1 MKAIQDLEMPK
12 ETDRDQGR
20 DPLAKVSVPSH
31 GYFLGGVRVSRAS
44 DGFNF
49 PYLSPPMRVVFPLSA
64 QDRHL
69 KCLPLFPR
77 HRLDSDR
84 PRIRSFRRGNFLHA
98 RVSYP
103 RGFFSIRHFF
113 FPRISP
119 LLLPVRKADGQNLYW
134 RKLTTCLRPSR
145 FSACS

>member
-64 QDRHL
+64 QGRHL
-69 KCLPLFPR
+69 ECLPLFLGLGLTPTALEFDPFGGTSSTLGFPT
-77 HRLDSDR
+77 HEV
-84 PRIRSFRRGNFLHA
+84 FFLL
-98 RVSYP
+98 
-103 RGFFSIRHFF
+103 GIFFFS
-113 FPRISP
+113 RISP
-119 LLLPVRKADGQNLYW
+119 LLLSVWLMVKIFIDEN
-134 RKLTTCLRPSR
+134 
-145 FSACS
+145 